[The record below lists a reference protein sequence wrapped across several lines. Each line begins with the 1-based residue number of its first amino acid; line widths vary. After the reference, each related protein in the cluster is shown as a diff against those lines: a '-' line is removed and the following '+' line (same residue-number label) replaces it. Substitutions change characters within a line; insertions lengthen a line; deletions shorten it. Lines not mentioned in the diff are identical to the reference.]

1 MGYISILDDAKW
13 LSRNDSTGELDLH
26 FQIKLPIYTRKIH
39 NQMAVEFTPNKKIS
53 WKHLRGDQ
61 YTADGSWELIPL
73 EGGTKTL
80 GILRNRYSFSSMG
93 TIADYVLK
101 SIPDAPVAV
110 KSILSSVWMRAVR
123 DWAETPAPDKEKLKT
138 LKKKKRLEEIR
149 RLAEARLKK

>member
-1 MGYISILDDAKW
+1 
-13 LSRNDSTGELDLH
+13 
-26 FQIKLPIYTRKIH
+26 
-39 NQMAVEFTPNKKIS
+39 
-53 WKHLRGDQ
+53 
-61 YTADGSWELIPL
+61 
-73 EGGTKTL
+73 
-80 GILRNRYSFSSMG
+80 MG

-149 RLAEARLKK
+149 RLAEARIKK

>member
-1 MGYISILDDAKW
+1 
-13 LSRNDSTGELDLH
+13 
-26 FQIKLPIYTRKIH
+26 
-39 NQMAVEFTPNKKIS
+39 MAVEFTPNKKIS

-149 RLAEARLKK
+149 RLAEARIKK